1 MSFQA
6 RSSIFGAV
14 LIAAGTLS
22 AADTGK
28 SNPTFSKD
36 VAPILYKN
44 CTTCH
49 RPGEIAPMSLL
60 SYKEARPWAKSI
72 KEAVAGRVMPPW
84 FADAS
89 YGHFANDTRLPQAD
103 VDTIVHWVDAGSP
116 EGNPAEMPV
125 APKYVEGW
133 VLGKPDVVIQM
144 PESYDVPAEGV
155 IPYKYFTADT
165 NFTEDKWIRG
175 VEIRPGNRAV
185 VHHIILTLREAGGT
199 EGQGGAGAGAQL
211 AGTAPGLQPAFYRE
225 GVAKQIKA
233 GSKIVFQMHYTPNG
247 KATTDRSYVGLY
259 FAKEPPREVA
269 KGGAIINFNFKIP
282 AGDSNYEVRSTW
294 SAPEDLLLT
303 GMTPHMHVRGKD
315 FKFTAYYPDGSSEVL
330 LNVPHYD
337 FNWQLHYSL
346 AKPQHMPK
354 GTRIECVAHYDNS
367 VNNRFNPNPKIEV
380 HWGDQTFEEMMI
392 GFFDYL
398 PEKTAANPAVAALN
412 R

>member
-1 MSFQA
+1 MSLYA
-6 RSSIFGAV
+6 RSSIFGAILLTV
-14 LIAAGTLS
+14 GALS

-28 SNPTFSKD
+28 PGPTFSKD

-89 YGHFANDTRLPQAD
+89 MGHFSNDTRLKQAD

-116 EGNPAEMPV
+116 EGNPAEAPA

-133 VLGKPDVVIQM
+133 VLGTPDAIIQM
-144 PESYDVPAEGV
+144 PEAYDVPAEGV
-155 IPYKYFTADT
+155 IPYKYFTANT

-185 VHHIILTLREAGGT
+185 VHHIILNLREPGASS
-199 EGQGGAGAGAQL
+199 QGGLSPGGQL

-225 GVAKQIKA
+225 GVARQIKA
-233 GSKIVFQMHYTPNG
+233 GSQIVFQMHYTPNG

-259 FAKEPPREVA
+259 FAKEPPKEIV
-269 KGGAIINFNFKIP
+269 KGGAIINFGFKIP
-282 AGDSNYEVRSTW
+282 AGDPNYEVRSTW
-294 SAPEDLLLT
+294 TAPEDLMLT

-315 FKFTAYYPDGSSEVL
+315 FKFTAYYPDGRSEVL

-346 AKPQHMPK
+346 AEPMHVAK

-367 VNNRFNPNPKIEV
+367 VNNRFNPNPNIDVK
-380 HWGDQTFEEMMI
+380 WGDQTFEEMMI

-398 PEKTAANPAVAALN
+398 PEKPAKPVIALN